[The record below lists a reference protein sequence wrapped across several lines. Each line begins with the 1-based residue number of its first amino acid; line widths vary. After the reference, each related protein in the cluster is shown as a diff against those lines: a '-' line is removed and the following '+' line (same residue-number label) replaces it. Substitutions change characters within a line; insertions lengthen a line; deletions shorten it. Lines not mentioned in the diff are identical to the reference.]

1 MDNRGIKRHTLV
13 SVHCAD
19 SDIEKTYPAVQM
31 AINGCKETTIREMVG
46 IKGVG
51 YEGMRENG
59 FNLIGGT
66 ANSMRFSV
74 RVLKLPT
81 PDVMLE
87 AFLDSTKVA

>member
-1 MDNRGIKRHTLV
+1 MSKFKRLSLV

-31 AINGCKETTIREMVG
+31 GMNGSKETTIREMVG

-51 YEGMRENG
+51 HEGMRENG

-66 ANSMRFSV
+66 ACSMRFCV
-74 RVLKLPT
+74 KILKLPT
-81 PDVMLE
+81 PDTMLD
-87 AFLDSTKVA
+87 AFMNAD

>member
-1 MDNRGIKRHTLV
+1 MEPRNIKRHTLV

-66 ANSMRFSV
+66 VNSMRFSV

-81 PDVMLE
+81 LDTMLD
-87 AFLDSTKVA
+87 AFLDSTKAA